1 MNLLDSN
8 RKISPF
14 LTDKKP
20 YTNGVKPSIPYDEV
34 NENAAELE
42 VTKEL
47 MSAIKENKPEKANRA
62 LMMLIKMCYDNYE
75 EQEERES
82 DERPD

>member
-8 RKISPF
+8 RKISSF
-14 LTDKKP
+14 LTDKVP
-20 YTNGVKPSIPYDEV
+20 YTNGIKPSMSDDI

-47 MSAIKENKPEKANRA
+47 MSAIKEGKAEKANRA

-75 EQEERES
+75 DQEARES